1 MRAGAHDEALPMKY
15 AGLLWSAL
23 SKRMFRTILTI
34 LSITVAFILFGLLH
48 GVTSAIDH
56 EMSQFAAT
64 RLSVFNSVEQQPLPI
79 SYREQIGK
87 LAFVHRVD
95 AFTPFISYFRAPS
108 NRVLAG
114 GIGSANDM
122 QLPEELHL
130 SAEYAKTFATSR
142 TAAIADRK
150 LAEKY
155 GWKIGDKVPL
165 HSRELNRD
173 GTTVW
178 TFDLVGLYDVPK
190 HSAFG
195 GLFYFRHDYLDAA
208 RVNGAGTAG
217 SFLVYTTDPSH
228 NLEVE
233 AAIDKR
239 FANSSAQT
247 TTRSEMEWYQAAS
260 GEAIDFNLLVTS
272 VLGAT
277 LFTLLLVT
285 ANTMME
291 SVRQRRP
298 ELAILKTIG
307 FSDRSVLV
315 LVFVEAF
322 ALYAIGAIL
331 GLFLSRLFFPF
342 VGPVD
347 TTLDPLPLPLSVY
360 LQGAALAIG
369 ATVLSAVVPAV
380 RAQRLSIVDALR
392 RR

>member
-1 MRAGAHDEALPMKY
+1 
-15 AGLLWSAL
+15 
-23 SKRMFRTILTI
+23 MFRTILTV

-48 GVTSAIDH
+48 GVTSAIDR

-79 SYREQIGK
+79 AYREQIATM
-87 LAFVHRVD
+87 AFVRRVD
-95 AFTPFISYFRAPS
+95 ALSPFVSYFKEPS
-108 NRVLAG
+108 NRILAL
-114 GIGSANDM
+114 GIGGADELR
-122 QLPEELHL
+122 LPEELNL
-130 SAEYAKTFATSR
+130 SAGYAKAFAASR

-150 LAEKY
+150 LADRY

-178 TFDLVGLYDVPK
+178 TFDLAGYYDVPK
-190 HSAFG
+190 HSAFA
-195 GLFYFRHDYLDAA
+195 GLFYFRHDYLDEA
-208 RVNGAGTAG
+208 RAHGAGTAG
-217 SFLVYTTDPSH
+217 SFLVYTTDPGH
-228 NLEVE
+228 DVEVE
-233 AAIDKR
+233 TTIDKR

-247 TTRSEMEWYQAAS
+247 TTRSEMEWYQVAS

-291 SVRQRRP
+291 SVRQRMP

-307 FSDRSVLV
+307 FSDRKILM
-315 LVFVEAF
+315 LVFIEAF
-322 ALYAIGAIL
+322 ALYAVGAIL

-342 VGPVD
+342 IGPVD
-347 TTLDPLPLPLSVY
+347 TTLEPLPLPSSVY
-360 LQGAALAIG
+360 LQGVALALG
-369 ATVLSAVVPAV
+369 ATLLSAVVPAV
-380 RAQRLSIVDALR
+380 RTQRLSIVDALR

>member
-1 MRAGAHDEALPMKY
+1 LKY

-23 SKRMFRTILTI
+23 SKRMFRTTLTI

-48 GVTSAIDH
+48 GVTSAIDQ

-64 RLSVFNSVEQQPLPI
+64 RLSVFNSVEQQPLPL
-79 SYREQIGK
+79 SYREQIQQ
-87 LAFVHRVD
+87 LPFVQRVD
-95 AFTPFISYFRAPS
+95 AFSPLVSYFRESS

-114 GIGSANDM
+114 GIASADDIR
-122 QLPEELHL
+122 LPEELHL
-130 SAEYAKTFATSR
+130 ASEYAKAFAANR

-150 LAEKY
+150 LADKY

-165 HSRELNRD
+165 HSTELNRE

-178 TFDLVGLYDVPK
+178 TFDLVGFYDVPK
-190 HSAFG
+190 HSTFG
-195 GLFYFRHDYLDAA
+195 GLLYFRHDYLDEA
-208 RVNGAGTAG
+208 RVHGAGTAV
-217 SFLVYTTDPSH
+217 SFLVYTTDPSR
-228 NLEVE
+228 NVEVE
-233 AAIDKR
+233 AAIDRR

-247 TTRSEMEWYQAAS
+247 TTRSEMEWYKAAS

-291 SVRQRRP
+291 SVRQRTP
-298 ELAILKTIG
+298 ELAVLKAIG
-307 FSDRSVLV
+307 FSDRMILM

-322 ALYAIGAIL
+322 ALYALGAML
-331 GLFLSRLFFPF
+331 GLGLSRLLFPHI
-342 VGPVD
+342 GPVD

-360 LQGAALAIG
+360 LQGAGLAIG
-369 ATVLSAVVPAV
+369 ATLLSSVVPAV

>member
-1 MRAGAHDEALPMKY
+1 
-15 AGLLWSAL
+15 
-23 SKRMFRTILTI
+23 MFRTTLTV

-48 GVTSAIDH
+48 GVTSAIDQ

-64 RLSVFNSVEQQPLPI
+64 RLSVFNSVEQQTLPI
-79 SYREQIGK
+79 SYLEQIEK
-87 LAFVHRVD
+87 LPFVGRVD
-95 AFTPFISYFRAPS
+95 TFSPFVSYFREPS
-108 NRVLAG
+108 DQVLAG
-114 GIGSANDM
+114 AIGSAREAR
-122 QLPEELHL
+122 LPEELHVPN
-130 SAEYAKTFATSR
+130 EYAKAFATSR

-150 LAEKY
+150 LADKH

-165 HSRELNRD
+165 HSRELNRE

-190 HSAFG
+190 HSSLG
-195 GLFYFRHDYLDAA
+195 GLFYFRHDYLDEA
-208 RVNGAGTAG
+208 RVKGVGTVG
-217 SFLVYTTDPSH
+217 SFLVYTTDPGR
-228 NLEVE
+228 NGEVE

-239 FANSSAQT
+239 FANSAAQT
-247 TTRSEMEWYQAAS
+247 TTRSEMEWYKVAS

-291 SVRQRRP
+291 SVRQRTS
-298 ELAILKTIG
+298 EIGVLKTIG
-307 FSDRSVLV
+307 FSGRTILV
-315 LVFVEAF
+315 LVFAEAF

-331 GLFLSRLFFPF
+331 GLFLSRLFFPYI
-342 VGPVD
+342 GPVD

-360 LQGAALAIG
+360 VQGAALVLG
-369 ATVLSAVVPAV
+369 ATALSSVVPAL

>member
-1 MRAGAHDEALPMKY
+1 LKY

-23 SKRMFRTILTI
+23 SKRMFRTTLTV

-56 EMSQFAAT
+56 EMSQFSAT
-64 RLSVFNSVEQQPLPI
+64 RLSVFNSIEQQPLPI
-79 SYREQIGK
+79 AYREQIGK
-87 LAFVHRVD
+87 LQFVQRVD
-95 AFTPFISYFRAPS
+95 AFSPFISYFREPS

-114 GIGSANDM
+114 GIGSADEV

-130 SAEYAKTFATSR
+130 SPGYAKAFAANR

-150 LAEKY
+150 LADKY
-155 GWKIGDKVPL
+155 GWEIGDKIPL
-165 HSRELNRD
+165 HSGELNRD
-173 GTTVW
+173 GSTVW
-178 TFDLVGLYDVPK
+178 IFDLVGFYDVPK
-190 HSAFG
+190 HSSFA
-195 GLFYFRHDYLDAA
+195 GLFYFRHDYLDEA
-208 RVNGAGTAG
+208 RVHGAGTAG
-217 SFLVYTTDPSH
+217 SYLVYTTDPSR
-228 NLEVE
+228 NAEVE

-247 TTRSEMEWYQAAS
+247 TTRTEMEWYQAAS
-260 GEAIDFNLLVTS
+260 GEAIDFNLLVNS

-291 SVRQRRP
+291 SVRQRTP
-298 ELAILKTIG
+298 ELAVLKTIG
-307 FSDRSVLV
+307 FSDRMVLV

-322 ALYAIGAIL
+322 ALYAIGAVL

-342 VGPVD
+342 IGPVD
-347 TTLDPLPLPLSVY
+347 TTLDPLPLPLGVY
-360 LQGAALAIG
+360 VQGAALALG
-369 ATVLSAVVPAV
+369 ATILSAVVPAV